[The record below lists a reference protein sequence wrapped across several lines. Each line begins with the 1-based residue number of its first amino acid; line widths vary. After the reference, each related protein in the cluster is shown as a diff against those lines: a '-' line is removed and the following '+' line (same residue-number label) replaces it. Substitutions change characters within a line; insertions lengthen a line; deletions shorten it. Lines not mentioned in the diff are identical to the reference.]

1 MLLWILRHL
10 TRSLVSFSHHNLKKV
25 ITFEL
30 RRLPHK
36 ALWGHVTVTKRIAI
50 SRYWLYYTVSVG
62 RCVGDDPWRNL
73 DAKLKS
79 KILFSLKMYRLIVE
93 MIIHTTYQN
102 QIVIYLTVAILDSY
116 SFFATFSKASQ
127 SVNWYQ
133 SFVWRCYCMGFV
145 PKPRVCNVTARN
157 TTYTHD
163 NWVSLFGYLPLA
175 SLGQSFG
182 NYFWEVE
189 NTTKIDQK
197 WAVAGSIKHTC
208 Y

>member
-102 QIVIYLTVAILDSY
+102 QIVIYLTVAMIKKNSSLT
-116 SFFATFSKASQ
+116 ATVFLRHFLRPARVWTDISPLYDA
-127 SVNWYQ
+127 VIVWVLYQ
-133 SFVWRCYCMGFV
+133 
-145 PKPRVCNVTARN
+145 N
-157 TTYTHD
+157 
-163 NWVSLFGYLPLA
+163 
-175 SLGQSFG
+175 LGC
-182 NYFWEVE
+182 VM
-189 NTTKIDQK
+189 
-197 WAVAGSIKHTC
+197 
-208 Y
+208 